1 MKKLFI
7 ADDEEKVCELIQ
19 YLVDWKSLEVEIVG
33 TANDGGIALE
43 KIQML
48 KPDIVITDIRMP
60 TYDGIEL
67 IKRSRLLAL
76 KTSFIIVSGYNQF
89 EYAKSAI
96 SLGVE
101 NYLLKPIKE
110 KELKETVVKIINR
123 LEKNSQFMEEN
134 LHLKNKLKFIVQN
147 NHETLMKKLI
157 SGEIVGQ
164 NIETVNE
171 QWDCKFRTGGYSILI
186 LKPYLSENSTE
197 SDYELILK
205 KFAAVF
211 TETILPQTFEHLVW
225 KSNKQLTCLLNY
237 QDYNT
242 IREKLMRMQTDFL
255 KFRNIFTPLDWSI
268 ALSDMTDKL
277 ENAPQLYQHAEASL
291 LNRFLEKNALLEFNK
306 IQHKNGNFISLT
318 QKETLL
324 SSLETNTADGVMNSV
339 KDIENTII
347 GNSVNGTEIR
357 DNFQDLIS
365 CLEFGAQTYLKGFR
379 FPSADDFFTII
390 DETFTIKD
398 VFIRINR
405 LIKENINLFLSE
417 KKEIESKP
425 IRKAKKYIR
434 EHFDEK
440 ISLSYLG
447 VQTGFNPAYLS
458 TLFRKETGKT
468 YMDYLTQVRVEVA
481 KQLLQQ
487 TEIDILDISEKVGY
501 TDAKYFAKVFKK
513 AIRLTPIQYREI
525 YGQK

>member
-1 MKKLFI
+1 
-7 ADDEEKVCELIQ
+7 
-19 YLVDWKSLEVEIVG
+19 
-33 TANDGGIALE
+33 
-43 KIQML
+43 
-48 KPDIVITDIRMP
+48 
-60 TYDGIEL
+60 
-67 IKRSRLLAL
+67 
-76 KTSFIIVSGYNQF
+76 
-89 EYAKSAI
+89 
-96 SLGVE
+96 
-101 NYLLKPIKE
+101 
-110 KELKETVVKIINR
+110 
-123 LEKNSQFMEEN
+123 
-134 LHLKNKLKFIVQN
+134 
-147 NHETLMKKLI
+147 
-157 SGEIVGQ
+157 
-164 NIETVNE
+164 
-171 QWDCKFRTGGYSILI
+171 
-186 LKPYLSENSTE
+186 
-197 SDYELILK
+197 
-205 KFAAVF
+205 
-211 TETILPQTFEHLVW
+211 
-225 KSNKQLTCLLNY
+225 
-237 QDYNT
+237 
-242 IREKLMRMQTDFL
+242 
-255 KFRNIFTPLDWSI
+255 
-268 ALSDMTDKL
+268 
-277 ENAPQLYQHAEASL
+277 
-291 LNRFLEKNALLEFNK
+291 
-306 IQHKNGNFISLT
+306 
-318 QKETLL
+318 
-324 SSLETNTADGVMNSV
+324 V